1 MSPTIAEFLGTA
13 VLLLLGQGVVA
24 NVCLDKTKAAGNQGW
39 LIITTAWGLA
49 VFVAVTMVGRFSGAH
64 LNPAVTIGLTLADK
78 FDASMVAPYL
88 LAQFGGAMAG
98 SALAYLCYRDHY
110 RTTTDEESVR
120 GTFCTSPAIR
130 NLPSNLLTEVLGTF
144 VLVLGVLLI
153 AKPTLS
159 LAGGEV
165 TEFGLGA
172 LEALPV
178 ALLVWVI
185 GLGLGGPTGY
195 AINPA
200 RDLGPRLVFALVPR
214 RGKAP
219 ADWGYA
225 WVPAVGPLLGGAGAA
240 WLHSALT

>member
-1 MSPTIAEFLGTA
+1 MPPTTAEFLGTA

-24 NVCLDKTKAAGNQGW
+24 NVGLDKTKAAGNPTW

-64 LNPAVTIGLTLADK
+64 LNPAVTLGLALAGK
-78 FDASMVAPYL
+78 FDAGLVAPYV
-88 LAQFGGAMAG
+88 LAQLGGAMAG

-110 RTTTDEESVR
+110 RTTTDEEAVR
-120 GTFCTSPAIR
+120 GTFCTSPAIWS
-130 NLPSNLLTEVLGTF
+130 LPTNLLTEVVGTF
-144 VLVLGVLLI
+144 VLVLGVLLL

-178 ALLVWVI
+178 GLLVWVI

-200 RDLGPRLVFALVPR
+200 RDLGPRLVFALIPR

-219 ADWGYA
+219 VDWGYA
-225 WVPAVGPLLGGAGAA
+225 WIPVAGPLLGGALAA
-240 WLHSALT
+240 WLHGALT

>member
-1 MSPTIAEFLGTA
+1 MNPTIAEFLGTA
-13 VLLLLGQGVVA
+13 ILILLGQGVVA
-24 NVCLDKTKAAGNQGW
+24 NVCLDKTKAAGNPGW
-39 LIITTAWGLA
+39 LIISTAWGLA

-64 LNPAVTIGLTLADK
+64 LNPAVTIGLTLAGK
-78 FDASMVAPYL
+78 FDASMALPYL
-88 LAQFGGAMAG
+88 LAQLGGAMTG

-110 RTTTDEESVR
+110 RTTADEETVR

-130 NLPSNLLTEVLGTF
+130 HLPNNLMAEVLGTF

-153 AKPTLS
+153 AEPTLR
-159 LAGGEV
+159 LASGEV

-178 ALLVWVI
+178 GLLVWVI

-200 RDLGPRLVFALVPR
+200 RDLGPRLVFALIPR

-225 WVPAVGPLLGGAGAA
+225 WVPVAGPLLGGVLAAVIHGA
-240 WLHSALT
+240 LI